1 MVALNVHSVKM
12 PTLCHLIAAFVL
24 VLSIAIGF
32 QSCVKMFL
40 GDGFCKVT
48 CLEQALNYLRVDPWD
63 LKLLKSGLCL
73 PKRCYSKFDLRMRER
88 SDLNLLDYC
97 KETELNTTECFEIK
111 TDLEYLKETL
121 VWKTDLDL
129 YSFQYCLKDHFREI
143 DDDPRECNQLYGK
156 NINLH
161 EQRRVGFAYYDFLN
175 FRRFFTDESRDLEVR
190 IRITGGDSLSQQ
202 ELSNICSLLL
212 IQFNHNCRHGQGLSI
227 HTHVLDQSVVIFSDD
242 SKQLA
247 HFSILLSLIFI
258 LLAFYVLNN
267 VAYSLHGNTEQFY
280 SYKYN
285 VENQRK
291 ARLFLYRP
299 DLINVKISKEN
310 LFSFWGWDSLI
321 HARYCIKSK
330 CFAYVK
336 FNTLFI
342 SYLSILLIDRIQM
355 FVLEYIF
362 LFFMHFLL
370 FRNLILTLSLIVTT
384 ELIFGSML
392 ASVRV
397 WMFNLYRFYILCI
410 PTLLYVCIAK
420 LSFQEQNILLQM
432 LRCKR
437 TYEVFLFQTWP
448 VQYVVN
454 LSEGY
459 LWPPWPFIF
468 KRQLISKQYFSLSD
482 NKLNCLWLL
491 IFSILCYIGFT
502 LEQPTVSYYSTIYL
516 RDFIG
521 DYEPYDY
528 PLNRYNAKYLILL
541 CYWLYF
547 PFCFFFITFVRSYM
561 KWMYEKISLWIV
573 SFCMAMTCILL
584 SNFLLPWLYLFLKTL
599 PTDSFLIWLPV
610 SATFV
615 IYVLEVWRTR
625 FAHYDDYLQ
634 SILSYIQKDEQALDN
649 SDDNSIAITYK
660 LNHLT
665 CKPFIYRHNGDH
677 TFSDGKYHV
686 QGFIIFIS
694 SGNTYISQ
702 DLFYELIQLPGGP
715 GSFKSVIKSEL
726 FSLFL
731 RFFPALFIFWLCQI
745 IHLTDMS
752 SYEPVL
758 KAVISVT
765 FMTLYKGLFLHRHL
779 PKIDVSSNIAM
790 KREVNKLLI
799 KFRAWAFSNKDDL
812 NTSEC

>member
-1 MVALNVHSVKM
+1 
-12 PTLCHLIAAFVL
+12 
-24 VLSIAIGF
+24 
-32 QSCVKMFL
+32 MFL
-40 GDGFCKVT
+40 
-48 CLEQALNYLRVDPWD
+48 
-63 LKLLKSGLCL
+63 
-73 PKRCYSKFDLRMRER
+73 
-88 SDLNLLDYC
+88 
-97 KETELNTTECFEIK
+97 
-111 TDLEYLKETL
+111 
-121 VWKTDLDL
+121 
-129 YSFQYCLKDHFREI
+129 
-143 DDDPRECNQLYGK
+143 
-156 NINLH
+156 
-161 EQRRVGFAYYDFLN
+161 
-175 FRRFFTDESRDLEVR
+175 
-190 IRITGGDSLSQQ
+190 
-202 ELSNICSLLL
+202 
-212 IQFNHNCRHGQGLSI
+212 
-227 HTHVLDQSVVIFSDD
+227 
-242 SKQLA
+242 
-247 HFSILLSLIFI
+247 
-258 LLAFYVLNN
+258 
-267 VAYSLHGNTEQFY
+267 
-280 SYKYN
+280 YK
-285 VENQRK
+285 
-291 ARLFLYRP
+291 P

-310 LFSFWGWDSLI
+310 LFSFCGWNSLI

-330 CFAYVK
+330 CFAFVI
-336 FNTLFI
+336 FMTLFI
-342 SYLSILLIDRIQM
+342 SFLSILLKNHIIM
-355 FVLEYIF
+355 FVFEYIF
-362 LFFMHFLL
+362 LFFMNFLL
-370 FRNLILTLSLIVTT
+370 FRNLSLTLPLIVTT

-392 ASVRV
+392 ASVTV
-397 WMFNLYRFYILCI
+397 FGINIYRFYILCI
-410 PTLLYVCIAK
+410 PALLYVCIAT
-420 LSFQEQNILLQM
+420 LSFREQNILLQM

-448 VQYVVN
+448 MQYVVN

-491 IFSILCYIGFT
+491 IFSILCYIGFA
-502 LEQPTVSYYSTIYL
+502 LEQPTVCYDYTWYS
-516 RDFIG
+516 RE
-521 DYEPYDY
+521 DYDDDADDLY
-528 PLNRYNAKYLILL
+528 PLNCYNAKYPLLL

-547 PFCFFFITFVRSYM
+547 PFCFFFITFVRSYT
-561 KWMYEKISLWIV
+561 KWMYKKISLWIV
-573 SFCMAMTCILL
+573 SVCMAMTCILL

-665 CKPFIYRHNGDH
+665 CKPVIYRYNGDH

-745 IHLTDMS
+745 IHLTDLS

-779 PKIDVSSNIAM
+779 PPINVSSNIAM
-790 KREVNKLLI
+790 QREVNKLLI
-799 KFRAWAFSNKDDL
+799 KFRAWTFSNKDDL